1 VDQRVPE
8 LEHVTHLPVNTRK
21 RAAIQ
26 APVEFY
32 LDGLVEK
39 NDDIPFVRNATR
51 D

>member
-1 VDQRVPE
+1 LLIPGNAQRF
-8 LEHVTHLPVNTRK
+8 K
-21 RAAIQ
+21 RQ
-26 APVEFY
+26 AQFY